1 MADAF
6 LRARKS
12 SRRFGRAQE
21 GGQPMILAR
30 IIIIGVPLLI
40 AILAVRRTLSVEA
53 ENRMLRSFLDK
64 LAAQARQATEI
75 DRAMKH
81 NLEEGPM
88 EQPGRKY

>member
-1 MADAF
+1 
-6 LRARKS
+6 
-12 SRRFGRAQE
+12 
-21 GGQPMILAR
+21 
-30 IIIIGVPLLI
+30 
-40 AILAVRRTLSVEA
+40 
-53 ENRMLRSFLDK
+53 MLRSFLDK

>member
-1 MADAF
+1 
-6 LRARKS
+6 
-12 SRRFGRAQE
+12 
-21 GGQPMILAR
+21 MILAR

-40 AILAVRRTLSVEA
+40 AGIAVWRSLKLEE

>member
-1 MADAF
+1 
-6 LRARKS
+6 
-12 SRRFGRAQE
+12 
-21 GGQPMILAR
+21 MILAR

-64 LAAQARQATEI
+64 LAAQARQDMEI
-75 DRAMKH
+75 DHVMKH
-81 NLEEGPM
+81 NIEDAPM